1 MGKLLNHE
9 RIKGVIKNIDTKV
22 LFISF
27 VTTLI
32 VIYYI
37 NPLKHIGIDTW
48 DRSFS
53 SAVISGIDINKRI
66 KNFVLLFIL
75 VVPINFMFITFG
87 YGILLTI
94 RKGYKNI
101 FFEICV
107 ILVFPIAIAFISRY
121 SSEVMMQSANK
132 ILLVTFISF
141 LTVLVEMAI
150 LDKNMIISSSQI
162 YILFAAYLVANTLTN
177 ILLRIGTL
185 KSICIMFVV
194 FFLYIFGITKTQKG
208 GKLFPYMQNLICLMM
223 WIPFLVCA
231 LIEYFY
237 YLNEKDITI
246 SHYYTN
252 ICIVVITFTIVAA
265 VIVYVLREKGKSFLT
280 IGYVGM
286 IISLSALK
294 YFSHAYQYIW
304 SYLNQSNYSSYS
316 NLYEM
321 GNGTVA
327 ADTILSG
334 KVPVVDYFSAHALS
348 DVWTKILYCFIH
360 SDINGIFVDPY
371 GGLTVLV
378 ALLILFY
385 IMQKIF
391 NKGVAM
397 LFVSIYPFLFS
408 DIKAVSICFLTIAL
422 LVRLLE
428 SECLKLRMYVTFWC
442 GTLLSAFMVYDEG
455 MTLGIA
461 SILAY
466 IIILALEKKWRRIK
480 QFIFAGTL
488 VGSVAF
494 IFYFFYCWTTGLS
507 VFSRIKEWISVSLGS
522 NTTWAIFSFGDVSSF
537 AFLVCY
543 FIVPTCAVGI
553 LSITIIQFMR
563 TKSYPI
569 LAGVTIA
576 FAIAEILYIPRGIVF
591 HNLYFGSGKGGVLLN
606 FIHYTISFFVL
617 YELTLIEKSYVKKV
631 FSWLCVF
638 SLMILGEGAFV
649 TGTLP
654 TLNFTLYAGSSI
666 SSENIKLSDD
676 MSGIKGQ
683 KRIVCDTQTS
693 ELVDSFQRIFDAL
706 LEKDETFLDFAN
718 ITSLYSLTG
727 KQRPFYVGQSP
738 SLLTDLYS
746 QKCFINEISR
756 HKVPLAVLGTTD
768 VAFTQQM
775 ILVPHN
781 IRYYTVAE
789 YIYSNFRPLVLA
801 GDFAIWCE
809 KENYD
814 EFKCILEKNNFIQK
828 GYEFIDYG
836 YDVFSSTLN
845 ESKNIYYPYHQYDLG
860 MLPYIWANN
869 DKYHSINNEKLMEVE
884 LSPANIY
891 KFEGSQSVDNSNGNY
906 IVFECTNF
914 QEQNISMS
922 VTFMDSK
929 NEGIKYEYDFT
940 AIPGV
945 SNYMIR
951 VSQDYFWNV
960 YNIDNII
967 FTSNSNYSVGKV
979 WVLKGD

>member
-1 MGKLLNHE
+1 M
-9 RIKGVIKNIDTKV
+9 
-22 LFISF
+22 
-27 VTTLI
+27 
-32 VIYYI
+32 
-37 NPLKHIGIDTW
+37 
-48 DRSFS
+48 
-53 SAVISGIDINKRI
+53 
-66 KNFVLLFIL
+66 
-75 VVPINFMFITFG
+75 
-87 YGILLTI
+87 
-94 RKGYKNI
+94 
-101 FFEICV
+101 
-107 ILVFPIAIAFISRY
+107 
-121 SSEVMMQSANK
+121 
-132 ILLVTFISF
+132 
-141 LTVLVEMAI
+141 
-150 LDKNMIISSSQI
+150 
-162 YILFAAYLVANTLTN
+162 
-177 ILLRIGTL
+177 
-185 KSICIMFVV
+185 
-194 FFLYIFGITKTQKG
+194 
-208 GKLFPYMQNLICLMM
+208 
-223 WIPFLVCA
+223 
-231 LIEYFY
+231 
-237 YLNEKDITI
+237 
-246 SHYYTN
+246 
-252 ICIVVITFTIVAA
+252 
-265 VIVYVLREKGKSFLT
+265 
-280 IGYVGM
+280 
-286 IISLSALK
+286 
-294 YFSHAYQYIW
+294 
-304 SYLNQSNYSSYS
+304 
-316 NLYEM
+316 
-321 GNGTVA
+321 
-327 ADTILSG
+327 
-334 KVPVVDYFSAHALS
+334 
-348 DVWTKILYCFIH
+348 
-360 SDINGIFVDPY
+360 
-371 GGLTVLV
+371 
-378 ALLILFY
+378 
-385 IMQKIF
+385 
-391 NKGVAM
+391 
-397 LFVSIYPFLFS
+397 
-408 DIKAVSICFLTIAL
+408 
-422 LVRLLE
+422 
-428 SECLKLRMYVTFWC
+428 
-442 GTLLSAFMVYDEG
+442 
-455 MTLGIA
+455 
-461 SILAY
+461 
-466 IIILALEKKWRRIK
+466 
-480 QFIFAGTL
+480 
-488 VGSVAF
+488 
-494 IFYFFYCWTTGLS
+494 
-507 VFSRIKEWISVSLGS
+507 
-522 NTTWAIFSFGDVSSF
+522 
-537 AFLVCY
+537 
-543 FIVPTCAVGI
+543 
-553 LSITIIQFMR
+553 
-563 TKSYPI
+563 
-569 LAGVTIA
+569 
-576 FAIAEILYIPRGIVF
+576 
-591 HNLYFGSGKGGVLLN
+591 YFGSGKGGVLLN

-845 ESKNIYYPYHQYDLG
+845 ENKNIYYPYHQYDLG

-922 VTFMDSK
+922 VAFMDSK
-929 NEGIKYEYDFT
+929 NEGIKYEYDYT
-940 AIPGV
+940 VIPGV